1 MKNKKRVVLVIAFL
15 ILFAVYVAVNVRGE
29 YLQTLEIGEQYV
41 EVFKQNLKYKV
52 SVIVVNFAVLYIA
65 TYITTRFIKRGLK
78 KFFEEDKKEMPKLPN
93 KSISLILSIIVSMIT
108 SNMLIEKTMLA
119 LKGAYFGVN
128 DPVFNVDIG
137 YYMFQKP
144 FIEAL
149 IIYFIGLMVLYTIYI
164 AAYYII
170 SFNKYFEKGID
181 PATLKKNTFVKQIIT
196 NIVLIILAVS
206 AITIVKVQDVVCGKF
221 LNLSNGISLYGAGLI
236 DVTIKVWGYRIFAV
250 IISVCAIMAIRNFKK
265 ENFKKV
271 IGWLSTIPIYL
282 IALFLVI
289 LVFDLVYIN
298 KNELDKEKSYIQ
310 DNIAF
315 TKKAYDIN
323 IDEIEIQNSGTITK
337 NDIDNNQE
345 VIDNINILN
354 EDTVK
359 QELKTYKTSSGY
371 YAYNTTKVGTYNIDG
386 KDTLV
391 YISPREIISNDTRTY
406 NNKTFEYTHG
416 YGIIANSAS

>member
-15 ILFAVYVAVNVRGE
+15 ILFAIYVAVNVRGE

-323 IDEIEIQNSGTITK
+323 IDEIEIQNNTGTAINGILTSNSKNITFNKNKLTVNSSIAEAFSGGMVNTNNTITF
-337 NDIDNNQE
+337 N
-345 VIDNINILN
+345 
-354 EDTVK
+354 
-359 QELKTYKTSSGY
+359 G
-371 YAYNTTKVGTYNIDG
+371 
-386 KDTLV
+386 
-391 YISPREIISNDTRTY
+391 
-406 NNKTFEYTHG
+406 
-416 YGIIANSAS
+416 